1 MSMHPIVLEGI
12 LEELR
17 PVVLGRAL
25 SRPRAVA
32 SQAIAFEL
40 AGDRKERLWL
50 DARRDLAGIYL
61 LGRDEVRE
69 LSEEALASGPTR
81 HAVLLFRKHLE
92 GRRVSGLRRSGDG
105 RILLLEAGPSILVL
119 RFSSAP
125 SLTLVVDE
133 APLASIGDGS
143 PAWPLPADGGE
154 TEYAAPPGKRATP
167 TLLAPGPIDGCSDAD
182 LVPPSRVALVPLPP
196 SGSGEAILQPPS
208 WLAAATLLLQA
219 RTRGARFAR
228 RWKASL
234 SVARK
239 EARRLE
245 RLEAHLTADAAG
257 LADPAMLRRHAEALL
272 AWPGPAPGGARR
284 AEVPDPYA
292 PGALLEVSLDPALSI
307 PVNAQRLF
315 ERARGMERAREK
327 IAGRL
332 HDTRVALSAARAR
345 EAGALDA
352 TSLAELPPETTPSE
366 PARAAAAQPRRYLT
380 SRGLALL
387 VGRGARENQ
396 RLTFQVARPDDL
408 WLHVLDRPG
417 AHVILRDDEGRAG
430 SEDMREAAE
439 VAAFFSA
446 ASEDGSV
453 DVQVARRKHLRQ
465 GRGGPGRVLVS
476 HSETLRVA
484 PRDPEGRLRRR

>member
-1 MSMHPIVLEGI
+1 MTMDPVVLEGI
-12 LEELR
+12 LDELR

-25 SRPRAVA
+25 ARPRVVA

-40 AGDRKERLWL
+40 AGHRKQSLWL

-61 LGRDEVRE
+61 LERDEVRA

-81 HAVLLFRKHLE
+81 HAVLLFRKHME
-92 GRRVSGLRRSGDG
+92 GRRVSDLRRVGDG
-105 RILLLEAGPSILVL
+105 RTMLLEAGTSILVL
-119 RFSSAP
+119 RLSSTP

-133 APLASIGDGS
+133 SPLADIGDGAC
-143 PAWPLPADGGE
+143 AWPLPPDGGE
-154 TEYAAPPGKRATP
+154 KDDVAAPAERPTP
-167 TLLAPGPIDGCSDAD
+167 TLLAPGPIEACSDAD
-182 LVPPSRVALVPLPP
+182 LVPPSRVALLSAPP
-196 SGSGEAILQPPS
+196 SEPGRAILHPPT
-208 WLAAATLLLQA
+208 WLAAGTLLLRA
-219 RTRGARFAR
+219 RTRGARFTR
-228 RWKASL
+228 RRKAS
-234 SVARK
+234 VAVVRK
-239 EARRLE
+239 ETRRLE

-257 LADPAMLRRHAEALL
+257 LADPAVLRRHAEALL
-272 AWPGPAPGGARR
+272 AWPAAASAGARR
-284 AEVPDPYA
+284 AQVPDPYA
-292 PGALLEVSLDPALSI
+292 PGAVLEVPLDPALSV
-307 PVNAQRLF
+307 PGNAQRLF
-315 ERARGMERAREK
+315 ERARRMERAREK

-332 HDTRVALSAARAR
+332 DETRAALRAARAR
-345 EAGALDA
+345 EADAVAA
-352 TSLAELPPETTPSE
+352 TSLAELPPEPASSE
-366 PARAAAAQPRRYLT
+366 PRRAVAAQPRRYLT

-387 VGRGARENQ
+387 VGRAARENQ

-408 WLHVLDRPG
+408 WLHALDRPG

-430 SEDMREAAE
+430 IEDMREAAE